1 MNSTEGA
8 DSSSGEEDGDEEWKA
23 AIGSVSAVD
32 AFSTVGFSKSQ
43 TGSSCV
49 DWSTDGRAIRGGGK
63 EDKKVKSPGLKL
75 YQIKFR
81 RQIKSVAVNGP
92 DVVAAAILNCE
103 KSWARWEA
111 KEFAA
116 KEAAKKEEERVA
128 ELKRIRGEKWL
139 PSVARA
145 MQEK

>member
-1 MNSTEGA
+1 MVRTDGPANNDHQSDGGSIRLFRKAPPGIRLERI
-8 DSSSGEEDGDEEWKA
+8 DPHPKPKKKPRIIPGEEIDEK
-23 AIGSVSAVD
+23 
-32 AFSTVGFSKSQ
+32 SKM
-43 TGSSCV
+43 
-49 DWSTDGRAIRGGGK
+49 
-63 EDKKVKSPGLKL
+63 
-75 YQIKFR
+75 FR